1 MATPDFES
9 LARELHAND
18 IYVGLQTAAGGMMV
32 WITDRNARRRK
43 DMVIEF
49 DREASAWDRDKTASE
64 WVHAMA
70 LKLFPEPA
78 LRAHPIAEL
87 VPQMTADQYGA
98 LVHDIREQG
107 LRTPIV
113 MYEGMVLDGRHR
125 ARAWYDIHGNWDVP
139 STEFTGTAEEAIAFV
154 RSHNIKRRHLKPSQI
169 AYYEAQAAAFRNP
182 QHGRPKK
189 NSRISPTQRQIAK
202 EAGVD
207 IETIAL
213 AAKAVRAAPEVGPY
227 LRDGKISVNRA
238 LNVAKLPEEERLDTL
253 TKPPQ
258 RKPATPR
265 PQPAPDGHT
274 DAYADGW
281 RAGIQACARL
291 AKGEGSY
298 GLAAKMRALKRKVPT
313 P

>member
-1 MATPDFES
+1 MKAPCNEPIS
-9 LARELHAND
+9 ASPWNA
-18 IYVGLQTAAGGMMV
+18 V
-32 WITDRNARRRK
+32 NARMTK
-43 DMVIEF
+43 
-49 DREASAWDRDKTASE
+49 
-64 WVHAMA
+64 
-70 LKLFPEPA
+70 PA

-87 VPQMTADQYGA
+87 VPYMTTDQYGA
-98 LVHDIREQG
+98 LLDDIREHG

-113 MYEGMVLDGRHR
+113 MYEGMVLDGRNR
-125 ARAWYDIHGNWDVP
+125 ARAWYDIYDNWDVP
-139 STEFTGTAEEAIAFV
+139 STEFKGTVEEAIAFV

-169 AYYEAQAAAFRNP
+169 AYYEAQAAAFSNP

-213 AAKAVRAAPEVGPY
+213 AAKAVKAAPEVGPY

-238 LNVAKLPEEERLDTL
+238 LKVAYLPKEERFDAL

-258 RKPATPR
+258 HKPAKPK
-265 PQPAPDGHT
+265 PQPIPDRLT

-281 RAGIQACARL
+281 RAGVEACARL
-291 AKGEGSY
+291 AKDEGSY
-298 GLAAKMRALKRKVPT
+298 GLAAKMRALKHKAPT

>member
-1 MATPDFES
+1 MT
-9 LARELHAND
+9 
-18 IYVGLQTAAGGMMV
+18 
-32 WITDRNARRRK
+32 K
-43 DMVIEF
+43 
-49 DREASAWDRDKTASE
+49 
-64 WVHAMA
+64 
-70 LKLFPEPA
+70 PA

-87 VPQMTADQYGA
+87 VPHMTPDQYGA
-98 LVHDIREQG
+98 LMDDIREQG

-125 ARAWYDIHGNWDVP
+125 ARAWYDLHGNWDVL
-139 STEFTGTAEEAIAFV
+139 STEFKGTAEEAIAFV

-189 NSRISPTQRQIAK
+189 NSHNPATQRQIAK

-207 IETIAL
+207 IETIVL

-238 LNVAKLPEEERLDTL
+238 LKVAKLPEGKRFDAL

-258 RKPATPR
+258 RTPATSR
-265 PQPAPDGHT
+265 QQPAAAGHT
-274 DAYADGW
+274 DRFADGW
-281 RAGIQACARL
+281 RAGVEACIRL
-291 AKGEGSY
+291 AKDEGSY
-298 GLAAKMRALKRKVPT
+298 RLAAKMRASKWQAPSR
-313 P
+313 